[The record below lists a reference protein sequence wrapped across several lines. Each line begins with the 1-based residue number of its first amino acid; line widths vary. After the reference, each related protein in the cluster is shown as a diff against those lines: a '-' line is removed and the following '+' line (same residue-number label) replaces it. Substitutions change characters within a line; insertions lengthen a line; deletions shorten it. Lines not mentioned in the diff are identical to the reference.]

1 MAITQHAINA
11 LQEHEWPNSIGV
23 CGHCIV
29 TNMISQGLAGP
40 YISKNSG
47 EGYPDSHPLG
57 CPPFFF
63 AVTKCVFRISE
74 LHAQW

>member
-23 CGHCIV
+23 CGHFIA

-40 YISKNSG
+40 
-47 EGYPDSHPLG
+47 
-57 CPPFFF
+57 
-63 AVTKCVFRISE
+63 
-74 LHAQW
+74 